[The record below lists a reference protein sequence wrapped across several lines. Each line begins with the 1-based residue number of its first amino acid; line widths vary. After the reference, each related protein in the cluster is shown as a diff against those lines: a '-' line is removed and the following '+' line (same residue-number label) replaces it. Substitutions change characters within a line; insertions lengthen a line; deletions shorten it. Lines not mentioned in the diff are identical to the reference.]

1 MKYVVLLAL
10 LCAVEAASIR
20 RGHADT
26 DAGMDLE
33 AMAGLDSN
41 IQIDMG
47 EGKVEVNTGA
57 SHGTSTSAAS
67 AAATRKEGKKKF
79 GGLVAAIKV
88 AKKLVPKS
96 VAKFIPTSIAEVKKT
111 VEAVSTCAIRSNDDV
126 KRDTEKLVWP
136 MGWRQ
141 VRSGTN
147 TRTAVLVLPVLSFP
161 PPTCS
166 RLWPRVATTRW
177 PRAVWLKPFS
187 LFSCY
192 VPGA

>member
-79 GGLVAAIKV
+79 GGLVAAVKAV
-88 AKKLVPKS
+88 SKFK
-96 VAKFIPTSIAEVKKT
+96 KFIPTSIAEVKKT